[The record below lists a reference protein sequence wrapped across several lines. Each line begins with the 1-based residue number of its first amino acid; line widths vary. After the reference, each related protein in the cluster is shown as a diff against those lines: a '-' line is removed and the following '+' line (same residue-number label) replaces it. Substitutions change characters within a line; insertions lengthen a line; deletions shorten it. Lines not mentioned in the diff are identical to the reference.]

1 MDCRLNGQR
10 RQQIT
15 DNRHFLKTIAE
26 VVLLCGR
33 QDLAL
38 RGHRQSQTHLNKG
51 NFAALVTLVGNHDS
65 VVQDRLQNGPKN
77 ATYTSPEVQ
86 KELLHIMG
94 TMIRNI
100 VCSNVKEAG
109 VFSLLADESKDRSKN
124 EQLAIVL
131 RYVDM
136 KTAVIHEHFLT
147 YVEATNLTAES
158 LIKYI
163 TDILQE
169 NQLDQ
174 KLIVSQGYDGASVIS
189 GQCSGVQARLKEH
202 APQAVYVHCYAH
214 TLNLVLVDCCRMIP
228 DATEFFSLLE
238 ALYVFISTT
247 KAHAIFMKKQKEM
260 HPNKQPLQLQ
270 KLSDTRW
277 AC

>member
-1 MDCRLNGQR
+1 MLSWRDFSKNAEQETSVDCRLNGQR

-65 VVQDRLQNGPKN
+65 VVQDKLQNGPKN

-86 KELLHIMG
+86 NELLHIMG
-94 TMIRNI
+94 TMVRNI

-124 EQLAIVL
+124 
-131 RYVDM
+131 Y
-136 KTAVIHEHFLT
+136 
-147 YVEATNLTAES
+147 S
-158 LIKYI
+158 
-163 TDILQE
+163 
-169 NQLDQ
+169 
-174 KLIVSQGYDGASVIS
+174 
-189 GQCSGVQARLKEH
+189 
-202 APQAVYVHCYAH
+202 
-214 TLNLVLVDCCRMIP
+214 
-228 DATEFFSLLE
+228 
-238 ALYVFISTT
+238 
-247 KAHAIFMKKQKEM
+247 
-260 HPNKQPLQLQ
+260 LQLF
-270 KLSDTRW
+270 
-277 AC
+277 